1 MALHQSGEDYLEAIL
16 ALEEEKGS
24 VRSIDVARHLGY
36 SKPSVSRA
44 MANLKA
50 SGHIVVE
57 EDGRLKLT
65 EEGLRVAQEIYE
77 RHKLLTNWLI
87 WLGVSPEVAAEDAC
101 KIEHDI
107 SVESFSCLKRHAQ
120 MMGKLDSK
128 DEK

>member
-107 SVESFSCLKRHAQ
+107 SAESFSCLKRHAQ